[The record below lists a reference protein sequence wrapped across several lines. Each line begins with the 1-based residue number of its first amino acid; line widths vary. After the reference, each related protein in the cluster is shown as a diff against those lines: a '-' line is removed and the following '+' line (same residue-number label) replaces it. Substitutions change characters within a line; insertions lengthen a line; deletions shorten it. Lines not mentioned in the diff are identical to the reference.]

1 MALMPDAD
9 FEGDFLEVQENIRG
23 IANAASAVLLPLRS
37 KERYEKQYAIFCE
50 WRKAKGANGSEKY
63 KPSSLWAFYSMLK
76 KTLISYENVN
86 IADFSKVSSFLKT
99 KSLGYVPKK
108 SADLNR
114 AEVETFLKEAP
125 NEEFLLVKAVTIFGV
140 CGGCRRQ
147 ELCDVKVQHVKD
159 EGAVIVVRIPDTKTH
174 VSRAFTI
181 LSDGNGFNPIDLVR
195 QYMKL
200 RPSHTKIDRFFL
212 SYRNKKCTVQPVG
225 IKTIGK
231 FPSII
236 AKYLGLENAASYTG
250 HCYRRT
256 SATLLANAGA
266 DVLTLKRHGSWKS
279 STVAENYVAESMC
292 NKIKIAKMIQCG
304 DGIETNSNISNKE
317 NETPVVSVS
326 NKNISLEIESNNQKM
341 IAGNLQMTFEK
352 KSKCVINV
360 YNSKN

>member
-1 MALMPDAD
+1 
-9 FEGDFLEVQENIRG
+9 
-23 IANAASAVLLPLRS
+23 
-37 KERYEKQYAIFCE
+37 
-50 WRKAKGANGSEKY
+50 
-63 KPSSLWAFYSMLK
+63 MLK

-159 EGAVIVVRIPDTKTH
+159 EGAVIVVRIPDTKSH

-200 RPSHTKIDRFFL
+200 RPSHTKIDRFF
-212 SYRNKKCTVQPVG
+212 
-225 IKTIGK
+225 
-231 FPSII
+231 F
-236 AKYLGLENAASYTG
+236 
-250 HCYRRT
+250 
-256 SATLLANAGA
+256 
-266 DVLTLKRHGSWKS
+266 VL
-279 STVAENYVAESMC
+279 
-292 NKIKIAKMIQCG
+292 
-304 DGIETNSNISNKE
+304 
-317 NETPVVSVS
+317 
-326 NKNISLEIESNNQKM
+326 
-341 IAGNLQMTFEK
+341 
-352 KSKCVINV
+352 
-360 YNSKN
+360 

>member
-1 MALMPDAD
+1 MPDAD

-50 WRKAKGANGSEKY
+50 WRKAKGANGVNEDLILAYLYENSEKY

-200 RPSHTKIDRFFL
+200 RPAILKLIVFFL
-212 SYRNKKCTVQPVG
+212 SYRNKKSTVQPIRTHNPVDQSYWVWKKRFPILNTG
-225 IKTIGK
+225 ISLKIEEGQW
-231 FPSII
+231 II
-236 AKYLGLENAASYTG
+236 LATAVLLNMACGL
-250 HCYRRT
+250 
-256 SATLLANAGA
+256 
-266 DVLTLKRHGSWKS
+266 K
-279 STVAENYVAESMC
+279 
-292 NKIKIAKMIQCG
+292 NKIYH
-304 DGIETNSNISNKE
+304 D
-317 NETPVVSVS
+317 
-326 NKNISLEIESNNQKM
+326 
-341 IAGNLQMTFEK
+341 
-352 KSKCVINV
+352 
-360 YNSKN
+360 